1 MKKALIT
8 GITGMVGSHLADF
21 LLENT
26 DWEVYG
32 VCRWR
37 SPLDNVEH
45 LLDRVNK
52 KDRIFFDYADLND
65 EMSLIT
71 VIKKVKPDYV
81 FHLAAQSYPLT
92 SFTAPIDTLNTNILG
107 TCRLLE
113 AIHLEMEGD
122 PDYKPVIHV
131 CASSEVFGKIP
142 HLKSLK
148 LVFMK
153 SAHSIRLPHML
164 FPRSVQTF
172 LGAIMQRHMV

>member
-81 FHLAAQSYPLT
+81 FKKDDILFLSGTKDGLN
-92 SFTAPIDTLNTNILG
+92 SFSDWA
-107 TCRLLE
+107 E
-113 AIHLEMEGD
+113 QE
-122 PDYKPVIHV
+122 
-131 CASSEVFGKIP
+131 
-142 HLKSLK
+142 
-148 LVFMK
+148 
-153 SAHSIRLPHML
+153 
-164 FPRSVQTF
+164 
-172 LGAIMQRHMV
+172 